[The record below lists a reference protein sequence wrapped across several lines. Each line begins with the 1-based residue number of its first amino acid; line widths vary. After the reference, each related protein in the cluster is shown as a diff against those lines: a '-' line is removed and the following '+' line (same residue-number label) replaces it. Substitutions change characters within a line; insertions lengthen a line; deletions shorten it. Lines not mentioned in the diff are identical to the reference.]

1 MDIVLLK
8 SDILEK
14 RGEQKMDKTFIRER
28 ITELRMEKG
37 VSEYQMS
44 YDLGRN
50 KNYIGTITSGRSM
63 PSVSGLFDIME
74 YFEMTPVQF
83 FEEGESPL
91 IRKSMQYMRQ
101 LSQEDTRLLFGI
113 IQLFYQRQANGSS
126 DNCTPTP
133 KTANDGL

>member
-1 MDIVLLK
+1 
-8 SDILEK
+8 
-14 RGEQKMDKTFIRER
+14 MDKTFIRER

-74 YFEMTPVQF
+74 YFEMTPAQF
-83 FEEGESPL
+83 FAKDESPL
-91 IRKSMQYMRQ
+91 IRKSIQYMRQ
-101 LSQEDTRLLFGI
+101 LSKEDIILLFGI
-113 IQLFYQRQANGSS
+113 IQLFYQKHTNGSF
-126 DNCTPTP
+126 DKCILTP
-133 KTANDGL
+133 KAANDSL